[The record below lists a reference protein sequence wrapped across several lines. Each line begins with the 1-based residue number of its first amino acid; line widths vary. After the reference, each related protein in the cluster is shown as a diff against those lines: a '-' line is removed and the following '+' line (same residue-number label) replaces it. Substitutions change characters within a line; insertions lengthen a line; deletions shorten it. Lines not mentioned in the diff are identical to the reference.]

1 MKTKENSPA
10 NGANLRKYSPAE
22 AQRRREI
29 QGVQATRLPSTQG
42 RDGSPQPSQV
52 SGVDAPSW
60 PFKLQV
66 SGLNSPVPPLRA
78 SAPPREIS
86 PLRSQVSA
94 FRFQASAFTLLEVL
108 VATAVLALM
117 MTFLFNLLGSSA
129 KIWEIGNKK
138 IEAAQA
144 ARVGLNI
151 MATDLKNAFAGN
163 MTSYTTDGTAMYN
176 IAPFMALGNTTT
188 TTMGLGGG
196 SVSANGSQQI
206 AGVTLTNN
214 SSIPYNEFGY
224 MAVFLDEKDGRDP
237 MIGDR
242 YYLVKKLESISGN
255 GSGGNF
261 YLRGNSTSS
270 TWYQNALPANAN
282 TFYPIA
288 DNCIR
293 LKLEYYGNPTS
304 PTGTPGWSST
314 WNPTNP
320 TDRLPLGVLVTISV
334 LDSKTAEK
342 IAILSNLSPLS
353 ADNITAGLNA
363 ASGNGTASNDIQRLI
378 SQGSVTMSR
387 FIPFN
392 AN

>member
-1 MKTKENSPA
+1 MKTKENSLA

-29 QGVQATRLPSTQG
+29 QVGQATRLPPTQG

-52 SGVDAPSW
+52 SGADAPSW

-78 SAPPREIS
+78 SAPPREMSAIPS
-86 PLRSQVSA
+86 RRSA
-94 FRFQASAFTLLEVL
+94 AFTLLEVL

-151 MATDLKNAFAGN
+151 IAKDLKNAFAGN
-163 MTSYTTDGTAMYN
+163 MTSYSSNGTAISN
-176 IAPFMALGNTTT
+176 IAPFMALGNNTTT
-188 TTMGLGGG
+188 TLGL
-196 SVSANGSQQI
+196 SSISSPSNAAGSQQI
-206 AGVTLTNN
+206 AGVTLSNN

-224 MAVFLDEKDGRDP
+224 MAVFLNNPDGADP
-237 MIGDR
+237 MKGDR
-242 YYLVKKLESISGN
+242 FYLVKQVDNVTST
-255 GSGGNF
+255 GGDF
-261 YLRGNSTSS
+261 YFRGNSTAPWQESS
-270 TWYQNALPANAN
+270 TEY
-282 TFYPIA
+282 FPIV

-304 PTGTPGWSST
+304 PTGAPTWTTAWS
-314 WNPTNP
+314 PP
-320 TDRLPLGVLVTISV
+320 DRLPLGVLVTISV

-342 IAILSNLSPLS
+342 IAAVSNNSPLS
-353 ADNITAGLNA
+353 EADITAGLNA
-363 ASGNGTASNDIQRLI
+363 ASGNGTTSGDIQRLI
-378 SQGSVTMSR
+378 SQGSVTMRR

-392 AN
+392 SQ

>member
-1 MKTKENSPA
+1 MKFS
-10 NGANLRKYSPAE
+10 GFSF
-22 AQRRREI
+22 
-29 QGVQATRLPSTQG
+29 
-42 RDGSPQPSQV
+42 QV
-52 SGVDAPSW
+52 SGFQPC
-60 PFKLQV
+60 PTF
-66 SGLNSPVPPLRA
+66 PPLRA
-78 SAPPREIS
+78 SAPPREIFPFRS
-86 PLRSQVSA
+86 PVSA

-151 MATDLKNAFAGN
+151 IAKDLKNAFAGN
-163 MTSYTTDGTAMYN
+163 MTSYTTDGTAIYN
-176 IAPFMALGNTTT
+176 IAPFMALGNNTT
-188 TTMGLGGG
+188 TTMNLSGS

-224 MAVFLDEKDGRDP
+224 MAVFINDPDGADP

-242 YYLVKKLESISGN
+242 YYLVKKLESISEN
-255 GSGGNF
+255 GTGGNF

-270 TWYQNALPANAN
+270 TWYQNALPATENAN
-282 TFYPIA
+282 SFYPIV

-293 LKLEYYGNPTS
+293 LTFQYYGDPNLGDTKNPAFS
-304 PTGTPGWSST
+304 PVWSST

-320 TDRLPLGVLVTISV
+320 TDRLPLGVLVTISA

-342 IAILSNLSPLS
+342 IAAVSNNSPLS
-353 ADNITAGLNA
+353 EADITAGLNA
-363 ASGNGTASNDIQRLI
+363 ASGNGTTSGDIQRLI
-378 SQGSVTMSR
+378 AQGSVTMRR

-392 AN
+392 AQ

>member
-10 NGANLRKYSPAE
+10 NGANLRKYSTAE

-29 QGVQATRLPSTQG
+29 QVGQATRLPSTQG

-52 SGVDAPSW
+52 SGADAPSW

-78 SAPPREIS
+78 SAPPREMSAIPS
-86 PLRSQVSA
+86 RRSA
-94 FRFQASAFTLLEVL
+94 AFTLLEVL

-151 MATDLKNAFAGN
+151 IANDLKNAFAGN
-163 MTSYTTDGTAMYN
+163 MTSYSSNGSTFYN
-176 IAPFMALGNTTT
+176 IAPLIGVDSSNSAITGTLTGDASVALG
-188 TTMGLGGG
+188 
-196 SVSANGSQQI
+196 SDQI
-206 AGVTLTNN
+206 FGVRLTSD
-214 SSIPYNEFGY
+214 SSNPYEQFGY
-224 MAVFLDEKDGRDP
+224 QCVYVTKTNGFDNMRDK
-237 MIGDR
+237 R
-242 YYLVKKLESISGN
+242 YYLVSQN
-255 GSGGNF
+255 NPDAF
-261 YLRGNSTSS
+261 YFRNSSSNSS
-270 TWYQNALPANAN
+270 TWYNNSASSQN
-282 TFYPIA
+282 YPII

-293 LKLEYYGNPTS
+293 LKFSYYGNQTS
-304 PTGTPGWSST
+304 LSDQITANGTRSFTTNGTWSA
-314 WNPTNP
+314 NPT
-320 TDRLPLGVLVTISV
+320 TAHLPLGVLVTISA

-342 IAILSNLSPLS
+342 IAAVSNNSPLS
-353 ADNITAGLNA
+353 EADITAGLNA

-378 SQGSVTMSR
+378 AQGSVTMRR

-392 AN
+392 AQ

>member
-10 NGANLRKYSPAE
+10 NGANLRKYSTAE

-29 QGVQATRLPSTQG
+29 QVGQLTRLPSTQG

-52 SGVDAPSW
+52 SGADAPSW

-78 SAPPREIS
+78 SAPPREMSAIPS
-86 PLRSQVSA
+86 RRSE
-94 FRFQASAFTLLEVL
+94 AFTLLEVL

-151 MATDLKNAFAGN
+151 IAKDLKNAFAGN
-163 MTSYTTDGTAMYN
+163 MTSYSSNGTAISN
-176 IAPFMALGNTTT
+176 IAPFMALGNNTTT
-188 TTMGLGGG
+188 TLGL
-196 SVSANGSQQI
+196 SSTSSPSNAAGSQQI
-206 AGVTLTNN
+206 AGVTLSNN

-224 MAVFLDEKDGRDP
+224 MAVFLNNPDGADP
-237 MIGDR
+237 MKGDR
-242 YYLVKKLESISGN
+242 FYLVKQVDNVTST
-255 GSGGNF
+255 GGDF
-261 YLRGNSTSS
+261 YFRGNSTARWQESS
-270 TWYQNALPANAN
+270 TEY
-282 TFYPIA
+282 FPIV

-304 PTGTPGWSST
+304 PTGAPTWTTAWS
-314 WNPTNP
+314 PP
-320 TDRLPLGVLVTISV
+320 DRLPLGVLVTISA

-342 IAILSNLSPLS
+342 IAAVSNNSPLS
-353 ADNITAGLNA
+353 EADITAGLNA
-363 ASGNGTASNDIQRLI
+363 ASGNGTTSGDIQRLI
-378 SQGSVTMSR
+378 SQGSVTMRR

-392 AN
+392 SQ